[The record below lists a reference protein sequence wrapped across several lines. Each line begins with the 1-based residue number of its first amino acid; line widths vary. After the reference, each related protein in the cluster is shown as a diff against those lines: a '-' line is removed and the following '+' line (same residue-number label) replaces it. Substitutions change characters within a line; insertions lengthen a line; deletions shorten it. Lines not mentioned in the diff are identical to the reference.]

1 MMGQVAWPPHKL
13 TLATLGQ
20 MARAVPAG
28 MSRTLVG
35 EEAPNAE
42 EQDRSTWKQEE
53 ESEEET
59 DTGELRTMITP
70 PAAPNVAV
78 LRREPREKF
87 PSMRAK
93 MIDIV
98 KGDIDRYVGNV
109 GLIGRAMAK
118 GVIGQTNRVNL
129 EGFTVER

>member
-1 MMGQVAWPPHKL
+1 
-13 TLATLGQ
+13 
-20 MARAVPAG
+20 
-28 MSRTLVG
+28 
-35 EEAPNAE
+35 
-42 EQDRSTWKQEE
+42 
-53 ESEEET
+53 
-59 DTGELRTMITP
+59 MITP

-93 MIDIV
+93 MIDIG